1 MTTEKIIA
9 LTIQTFV
16 GKMMSLLFNE
26 LSRFVIAFLPRNEC
40 LLISWL
46 HRHLQWFWNPRKWNQ
61 TLFPLFSSS
70 ICHKVMGLDAMIFVF
85 WMLSFKPAFSLSSF
99 IFINRLLG
107 SSLLSAI
114 RVLSPAYLRLLLFL
128 HVLTIVNSAAVNIGM
143 QVSSWIRVLF
153 FQTYAQKQDCR
164 ITWQLYV
171 QFF

>member
-46 HRHLQWFWNPRKWNQ
+46 HCHLQWFWNPRKWNQ

-99 IFINRLLG
+99 IFIKRLFSS
-107 SSLLSAI
+107 SSLFARVPNFLS
-114 RVLSPAYLRLLLFL
+114 SF
-128 HVLTIVNSAAVNIGM
+128 SALVYHEAR
-143 QVSSWIRVLF
+143 VSSFHDFLCISNVSFFETLPTPLELF
-153 FQTYAQKQDCR
+153 PPSLFP
-164 ITWQLYV
+164 
-171 QFF
+171 